1 MRNKMN
7 EFELIKSIEKQQAEE
22 HEWEQAMQ
30 EGKKAMQEWE
40 QAMAKWKEAIK
51 KVGIQEWE

>member
-1 MRNKMN
+1 MK
-7 EFELIKSIEKQQAEE
+7 EFELIKSIENQQAEE

-30 EGKKAMQEWE
+30 EGKQAMQEWK

>member
-1 MRNKMN
+1 MN
-7 EFELIKSIEKQQAEE
+7 EFELIKSIENQQAEE